1 MIQAIF
7 VKFVFTL
14 LGLAAGIVGG
24 AISGIL
30 VAELCLRVG
39 LVSVPALPDVEVD
52 VWLPGALI
60 GMAIGSL
67 LEVCWGWRSMPS
79 IRDLAAERHE

>member
-1 MIQAIF
+1 MRQAIF

-14 LGLAAGIVGG
+14 LGLAAGTVAG
-24 AISGIL
+24 AINGLL
-30 VAELCLRVG
+30 VAELCLRAG
-39 LVSVPALPDVEVD
+39 LVSVPALPDAELD
-52 VWLPGALI
+52 AWLPGALI

-67 LEVCWGWRSMPS
+67 LGVCWGWRSMQS